1 VVLFE
6 AKDTPDKRKTCILRK
21 IIPWTCLMISD
32 GRLYGYPMDQDF
44 KLITPAS
51 FMITNTYPLPH
62 ITIDTALNEIP
73 RYTFPEIFG

>member
-1 VVLFE
+1 
-6 AKDTPDKRKTCILRK
+6 
-21 IIPWTCLMISD
+21 MISD